1 MELWLDL
8 NDHGT
13 KAAPLVRPRL
23 AASEVQG
30 KLGQKVSQSER
41 KSERQNDAQ
50 EIDSRRK
57 REWLKSCLLGDSFA
71 R

>member
-1 MELWLDL
+1 MDL

-41 KSERQNDAQ
+41 KSERQNDAR
-50 EIDSRRK
+50 EIAGGK
-57 REWLKSCLLGDSFA
+57 GIG
-71 R
+71 